1 MNRQIPSQLLDTIIV
16 LFSGC
21 FSCIKW
27 DNIYSVFFQIPFGV
41 RQGSV
46 LSPILFAL
54 YIDDVRKCCSVNRG
68 HHIILCADDILL
80 ITPSVTELVKI
91 ITYLRK

>member
-1 MNRQIPSQLLDTIIV
+1 MHLSKAFDKVNHHAHKLMNRQIPAQLLDMIIA

-27 DNIYSVFFQIPFGV
+27 DNIYSDFFQIPFGV
-41 RQGSV
+41 RQQSV

-54 YIDDVRKCCSVNRG
+54 YIDDVGKCCSVNRCY
-68 HHIILCADDILL
+68 HIIL
-80 ITPSVTELVKI
+80 
-91 ITYLRK
+91 